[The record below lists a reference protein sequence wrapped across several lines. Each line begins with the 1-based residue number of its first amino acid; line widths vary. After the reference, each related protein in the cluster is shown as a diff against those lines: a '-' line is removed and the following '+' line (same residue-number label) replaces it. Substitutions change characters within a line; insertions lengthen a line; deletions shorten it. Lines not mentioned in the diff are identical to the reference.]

1 MMACVTNSATTH
13 PSRIPGYDGGPFAHR
28 PELLDENL
36 FWLGHLYSCAAEAEA
51 EELLLGADEEA
62 AAGFQRGLMEGAQWP
77 VFTVPL
83 HHDHR
88 VYVVYRAFPDD
99 PGVDYL
105 LHHPDWDRAELL
117 ARDEGHFMGPALSW
131 PELCAAADNGL
142 PGGSTSDPG
151 ARLLLLLPALGDE
164 AVPDEAAGRVAAA
177 LGACTAVE
185 APEALAAALLDA
197 QGPAGAARWSAA
209 EGVGRVSDGPYSYRN
224 PANHF
229 ALPPDRLARVSAAL
243 DGGSGA

>member
-1 MMACVTNSATTH
+1 MTNSATTH
-13 PSRIPGYDGGPFAHR
+13 PSRIPGYDGGPFTHR
-28 PELLDENL
+28 PELLAQPL

-62 AAGFQRGLMEGAQWP
+62 AAEGQRRLLEGDEWP

-83 HHDHR
+83 QGGHR
-88 VYVVYRAFPDD
+88 LYVVYRAAPDD
-99 PGVDYL
+99 PGIDYL
-105 LHHPDWDRAELL
+105 LHHPDWERAELL
-117 ARDEGHFMGPALSW
+117 AQDEGHFMGPALSW

-177 LGACTAVE
+177 LRACTAVE

-197 QGPAGAARWSAA
+197 QGPAGAARWSTA

-224 PANHF
+224 PDNHF
-229 ALPPDRLARVSAAL
+229 ALPPARLARISAAL
-243 DGGSGA
+243 DGVGSA

>member
-1 MMACVTNSATTH
+1 MTNSATTH
-13 PSRIPGYDGGPFAHR
+13 PSRIPGYDGGPFTHR
-28 PELLDENL
+28 PELLAQPL

-62 AAGFQRGLMEGAQWP
+62 AAEGQRRLLEGDEWP

-83 HHDHR
+83 RGGHR
-88 VYVVYRAFPDD
+88 LYVVYRAAPDD

-105 LHHPDWDRAELL
+105 LHHPHWERAELL
-117 ARDEGHFMGPALSW
+117 AQDEGHFMGPALSW

-177 LGACTAVE
+177 LRACTAVE

-197 QGPAGAARWSAA
+197 QGPAGAARWSTAG
-209 EGVGRVSDGPYSYRN
+209 GVGRVSDGPYSYRN
-224 PANHF
+224 PDNHF
-229 ALPPDRLARVSAAL
+229 ALPPARLARVSAAL
-243 DGGSGA
+243 DGVGST